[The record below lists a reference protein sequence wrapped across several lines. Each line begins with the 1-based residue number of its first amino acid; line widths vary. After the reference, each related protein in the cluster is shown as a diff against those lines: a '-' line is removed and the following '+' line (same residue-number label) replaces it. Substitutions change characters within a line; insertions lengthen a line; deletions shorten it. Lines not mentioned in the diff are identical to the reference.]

1 MATTS
6 TPTTLGFGPMG
17 NTALNRTLMTI
28 TSVFSLFGA
37 LVIIITYI
45 TWKEIRSTSR
55 KILVYISIADF
66 NVVGSYLFGTWLP
79 PNVDS
84 TECIAQSFLST
95 TANVWSFFW
104 TTFLAIF
111 LYMTVARQKPRLA
124 DRMFG
129 LFMLLVGAFP
139 LLLLASHWKK
149 MFLAM
154 IGISTALAGAGSQF
168 RVVVKTV
175 REISFGC

>member
-1 MATTS
+1 MTTTT
-6 TPTTLGFGPMG
+6 TPTTLGFGPIG
-17 NTALNRTLMTI
+17 NTTLNRTLMTI

-37 LVIIITYI
+37 LVIIVTYI
-45 TWKEIRSTSR
+45 TWKDIRSTSR
-55 KILVYISIADF
+55 KILVYISIADCI
-66 NVVGSYLFGTWLP
+66 VVESYLFGIWLP

-95 TANVWSFFW
+95 TANLWSFFW

-124 DRMFG
+124 DRMFWAFHVMVWG
-129 LFMLLVGAFP
+129 VPLVIVGIA
-139 LLLLASHWKK
+139 LEEN
-149 MFLAM
+149 FLAM

-168 RVVVKTV
+168 RVVEKTV
-175 REISFGC
+175 RKISFGC